1 MWHIVC
7 YGAVKRARRRPGV
20 KPDEKWGRTANHLS
34 PAKKTA
40 KNGLKTARPEIN
52 LTRNGRRKAE
62 VEGD

>member
-1 MWHIVC
+1 
-7 YGAVKRARRRPGV
+7 V